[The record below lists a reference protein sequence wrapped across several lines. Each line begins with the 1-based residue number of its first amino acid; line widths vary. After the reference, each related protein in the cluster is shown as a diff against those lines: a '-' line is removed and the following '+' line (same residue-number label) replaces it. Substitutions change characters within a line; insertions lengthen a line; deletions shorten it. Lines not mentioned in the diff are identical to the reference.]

1 MKLFEGTRWEGIL
14 GMNARNARVDAEN
27 PLRAIQLVNSKY
39 DTKAALEEAGVPV
52 APTLVR
58 IRDRKDLSRL
68 DWDALPEAFALKP
81 NYGRGGAG
89 ILLAKE
95 RDEDGWRTASGR
107 YLGRDTI
114 SDHIRSILD
123 GEYSLESVER
133 DSALLEPLIVP
144 HPVLA
149 RLVPSGLPDIRV
161 ICHHGEPLLA
171 MMRLPTEETEGR
183 ANLHQGAVGA
193 AVDLGSGRVARAMLK
208 RERIEEHP
216 DTGEGLLGV
225 EVPEWGAVVE
235 AAGRCA
241 EATGLG
247 YLGADVVVDEERG
260 PLVLEVNARPG
271 LEIQNVAGVGLA
283 DLS

>member
-1 MKLFEGTRWEGIL
+1 MKMFEKTRWEAVL
-14 GMNARNARVDAEN
+14 GMNARNARVEAEN
-27 PLRAIQLVNSKY
+27 PLRATQLVNSKH

-58 IRDRKDLSRL
+58 IRDRRELSRL

-89 ILLAKE
+89 ILLAK
-95 RDEDGWRTASGR
+95 DGDGWSTLSGR
-107 YLGRDTI
+107 PLSKEVIKDQ
-114 SDHIRSILD
+114 IRSILE

-283 DLS
+283 DLLT

>member
-1 MKLFEGTRWEGIL
+1 MKMFEKTRWEAVL
-14 GMNARNARVDAEN
+14 GMNARNARVEAEN
-27 PLRAIQLVNSKY
+27 PLKAIQLVNSKH

-58 IRDRKDLSRL
+58 IRDRRELSRL

-89 ILLAKE
+89 ILLAK
-95 RDEDGWRTASGR
+95 DGDGWSTLSGR
-107 YLGRDTI
+107 PLSKEVIKDQ
-114 SDHIRSILD
+114 IRSILE
-123 GEYSLESVER
+123 GEYSLESVEH

-161 ICHHGEPLLA
+161 ICHRGEPLLA
-171 MMRLPTEETEGR
+171 MMRLPTEESEGR

-235 AAGRCA
+235 AAARCA

-271 LEIQNVAGVGLA
+271 LEIQNVAGVRLA
-283 DLS
+283 DLLT

>member
-1 MKLFEGTRWEGIL
+1 MKLFEKTRWDGIL
-14 GMNARNARVDAEN
+14 GMNARSARVEAEN
-27 PLRAIQLVNSKY
+27 PLQAIQLVNSKY
-39 DTKAALEEAGVPV
+39 DTKAALEEVGVPV

-58 IRDRKDLSRL
+58 IRDRRDLSHL

-89 ILLAKE
+89 ILLA
-95 RDEDGWRTASGR
+95 RDGDGWRTASGR
-107 YLGRDTI
+107 YLGRDAIT
-114 SDHIRSILD
+114 DHIRSILE
-123 GEYSLESVER
+123 GEYSLESLDH

-161 ICHHGEPLLA
+161 ICHQGDPLLA
-171 MMRLPTEETEGR
+171 MMRLPTEESEGR

-193 AVDLGSGRVARAMLK
+193 AVDLGSGRVDRAMLK
-208 RERIEEHP
+208 HERIENHP
-216 DTGEGLLGV
+216 DTGERLVGV

-235 AAGRCA
+235 AAARCG

-247 YLGADVVVDEERG
+247 YLGADVVVDKDRG

-283 DLS
+283 DLL

>member
-1 MKLFEGTRWEGIL
+1 MKMFEKTRWEAVL
-14 GMNARNARVDAEN
+14 GMNARNARVEAEN
-27 PLRAIQLVNSKY
+27 PLKAIQLVNSKH

-58 IRDRKDLSRL
+58 IRDRRELSRL

-89 ILLAKE
+89 ILLAK
-95 RDEDGWRTASGR
+95 DGDGWSTLSGR
-107 YLGRDTI
+107 PLSKEVIKDQ
-114 SDHIRSILD
+114 IRSILE

-171 MMRLPTEETEGR
+171 MMRLPTEESEGR

-283 DLS
+283 DLLT

>member
-1 MKLFEGTRWEGIL
+1 MKMFEKTRWDGIL
-14 GMNARNARVDAEN
+14 GMNARNARVEAEN
-27 PLRAIQLVNSKY
+27 PLRATQLVNSKHA
-39 DTKAALEEAGVPV
+39 TKAALEEAGVPV
-52 APTLVR
+52 APTLLVV
-58 IRDRKDLSRL
+58 RDRRVLSRL
-68 DWDALPEAFALKP
+68 DWDALPGAFALKP

-171 MMRLPTEETEGR
+171 MMRLPTEESEGR

-193 AVDLGSGRVARAMLK
+193 AVDLGSGRVDRAMLK
-208 RERIEEHP
+208 RRRSKSTP
-216 DTGEGLLGV
+216 TPGSAS
-225 EVPEWGAVVE
+225 WGWRSPSG
-235 AAGRCA
+235 GRSSRPR
-241 EATGLG
+241 
-247 YLGADVVVDEERG
+247 ADAPKPR
-260 PLVLEVNARPG
+260 A
-271 LEIQNVAGVGLA
+271 
-283 DLS
+283 

>member
-1 MKLFEGTRWEGIL
+1 MK
-14 GMNARNARVDAEN
+14 
-27 PLRAIQLVNSKY
+27 AIQLVNSKH

-58 IRDRKDLSRL
+58 IRDRRELSRL

-89 ILLAKE
+89 ILLAK
-95 RDEDGWRTASGR
+95 DGDGWSTLSGR
-107 YLGRDTI
+107 PLSKEVIKDQ
-114 SDHIRSILD
+114 IRSILE

-171 MMRLPTEETEGR
+171 MMRLPTEESEGR

-283 DLS
+283 DLLT